1 MGNILSVEVEAQLL
15 SAVNERPLGVRD
27 LSRAMRKRTQAVV
40 SLIKRM
46 EAGGL
51 VEVTLERGDG
61 RGRPARLV
69 LATILGEGYLEAFHR
84 LRRMPLKSSRND
96 LLRARADAEY
106 VNRLI
111 ARGRDPYQAFMELNR
126 IVGDSGDP

>member
-1 MGNILSVEVEAQLL
+1 LGNILSVEAEAQLL
-15 SAVNERPLGVRD
+15 SAVEDRPLGVRE
-27 LSRAMRKRTQAVV
+27 LSRALRRRTQVVV

-69 LATILGEGYLEAFHR
+69 SASVLGEGYLEAFQR
-84 LRRMPLKSSRND
+84 LRRMPLMSSRND

-111 ARGRDPYQAFMELNR
+111 ARGRDPFQAFLELNG
-126 IVGDSGDP
+126 IVVDSGDP

>member
-1 MGNILSVEVEAQLL
+1 MSVEVEAQLL

>member
-15 SAVNERPLGVRD
+15 SAVEERPLGVRE
-27 LSRAMRKRTQAVV
+27 LSRVMRRRTQVVV
-40 SLIKRM
+40 SLVKRM

-51 VEVTLERGDG
+51 VGVTLERRDG
-61 RGRPARLV
+61 KGRPAKLV
-69 LATILGEGYLEAFHR
+69 STTVLGEEYLEAFHR
-84 LRRMPLKSSRND
+84 LRRMPLKSNRND

-111 ARGRDPYQAFMELNR
+111 ARGRDPIHAFLELNG

>member
-1 MGNILSVEVEAQLL
+1 MSVEVKAQLL
-15 SAVNERPLGVRD
+15 SAVKERPLGVRE

-51 VEVTLERGDG
+51 VEVTLERGAG
-61 RGRPARLV
+61 RGRPARIV
-69 LATILGEGYLEAFHR
+69 SATILGEDYLKTFHR
-84 LRRMPLKSSRND
+84 LRRMPLMSSRND

-111 ARGRDPYQAFMELNR
+111 ARGRDPYQAFLELNA
-126 IVGDSGDP
+126 IVGDR

>member
-1 MGNILSVEVEAQLL
+1 LSVEAEAQLL
-15 SAVNERPLGVRD
+15 SAVEERPLGVRD
-27 LSRAMRKRTQAVV
+27 LSKAMRRRTQAVV
-40 SLIKRM
+40 SRIKRM

-69 LATILGEGYLEAFHR
+69 SASVLGEGFLEAFHR

-96 LLRARADAEY
+96 LHRARADAEY

-111 ARGRDPYQAFMELNR
+111 ARGRDPYRAFLELNV
-126 IVGDSGDP
+126 IVRDSRDP

>member
-15 SAVNERPLGVRD
+15 RAVKERSLGVTE
-27 LSRAMRKRTQAVV
+27 LSRAMRRRTQVVV

-51 VEVTLERGDG
+51 VDVTLERGAG
-61 RGRPARLV
+61 RGRPARIV
-69 LATILGEGYLEAFHR
+69 SASILGEGYLEAFHR
-84 LRRMPLKSSRND
+84 LRRMPLRSSRND

-111 ARGRDPYQAFMELNR
+111 ARGRDPYRAFLELNG
-126 IVGDSGDP
+126 IVGDRRDP

>member
-15 SAVNERPLGVRD
+15 SAVQERPLGVRE
-27 LSRAMRKRTQAVV
+27 LSRAMRRRTQAVI

-51 VEVTLERGDG
+51 VEVTLERGAG
-61 RGRPARLV
+61 RGRPARIV
-69 LATILGEGYLEAFHR
+69 STTILGEGYLKAFHR
-84 LRRMPLKSSRND
+84 LRRMPLRSSRND
-96 LLRARADAEY
+96 LLRARSDAEY

-111 ARGRDPYQAFMELNR
+111 ARGRDPYRAFLELNG
-126 IVGDSGDP
+126 IVRDR

>member
-1 MGNILSVEVEAQLL
+1 MGNILSVEAEARLL
-15 SAVNERPLGVRD
+15 SAIEERPLGVRD
-27 LSRAMRKRTQAVV
+27 LSKAMRRRTQVVV
-40 SLIKRM
+40 SLVKRM
-46 EAGGL
+46 ESGGL
-51 VEVTLERGDG
+51 VEVTPVRGGG

-69 LATILGEGYLEAFHR
+69 SASILGEGFLEAFRR

-111 ARGRDPYQAFMELNR
+111 ARGRDPYHAFLELNV
-126 IVGDSGDP
+126 IVRDNRNP

>member
-1 MGNILSVEVEAQLL
+1 MSVEVEAQLL
-15 SAVNERPLGVRD
+15 SAVKELPLGVRE
-27 LSRAMRKRTQAVV
+27 LSRTMRKRTQVVV

-51 VEVTLERGDG
+51 LKVTLKKGVG
-61 RGRPARLV
+61 RGRSTKLV
-69 LATILGEGYLEAFHR
+69 STTILGEGYLEAFHR
-84 LRRMPLKSSRND
+84 LRRMPLMSSRND

-111 ARGRDPYQAFMELNR
+111 ARGRDPYRAFLELNG
-126 IVGDSGDP
+126 IVRDSGDP

>member
-1 MGNILSVEVEAQLL
+1 MSVEAEAQLL
-15 SAVNERPLGVRD
+15 SAVEERPLGVRE
-27 LSRAMRKRTQAVV
+27 LSRVMRRRTQAVV

-46 EAGGL
+46 EDGGL

-69 LATILGEGYLEAFHR
+69 SASVLGEGFLEAFHR

-111 ARGRDPYQAFMELNR
+111 ARGRDPYQAFLELNR
-126 IVGDSGDP
+126 IVGDSRNP

>member
-1 MGNILSVEVEAQLL
+1 LSVEAEAQLL
-15 SAVNERPLGVRD
+15 SAVEERPLGVRE
-27 LSRAMRKRTQAVV
+27 LSRAMRRRTQVVV

-69 LATILGEGYLEAFHR
+69 SASVLGEGYLEAFQR
-84 LRRMPLKSSRND
+84 LRRMPLMSSRND

-111 ARGRDPYQAFMELNR
+111 ARGRDPFQAFLELNG

>member
-1 MGNILSVEVEAQLL
+1 MSVEVEAQLL
-15 SAVNERPLGVRD
+15 SAVKERPLGVRE
-27 LSRAMRKRTQAVV
+27 LSKAMRRRTQAVV

-61 RGRPARLV
+61 RGRPARIV
-69 LATILGEGYLEAFHR
+69 STTILGEGYLEAFHR
-84 LRRMPLKSSRND
+84 LRRMPLMSSRND
-96 LLRARADAEY
+96 LIRARADAEY

-111 ARGRDPYQAFMELNR
+111 ARGRDPYRAFLELNG
-126 IVGDSGDP
+126 IVGDRGDP

>member
-1 MGNILSVEVEAQLL
+1 MSVEAEAQLL
-15 SAVNERPLGVRD
+15 SAVEERPLGVRE
-27 LSRAMRKRTQAVV
+27 LSRVIQRRTQAVV

-46 EAGGL
+46 EDGGL

-69 LATILGEGYLEAFHR
+69 SGTILGEGYLAAFHR

-111 ARGRDPYQAFMELNR
+111 ARGRDPYQAFLELNR
-126 IVGDSGDP
+126 IVGDSRNP

>member
-1 MGNILSVEVEAQLL
+1 MSVEVEAQLL
-15 SAVNERPLGVRD
+15 SAVKERPLGVRD

-69 LATILGEGYLEAFHR
+69 STTILGEGYLEAFHR
-84 LRRMPLKSSRND
+84 LRRMPLKSSKND

-106 VNRLI
+106 VNRLF
-111 ARGRDPYQAFMELNR
+111 ARGRDPYQAFLELNR

>member
-1 MGNILSVEVEAQLL
+1 MGNILSVEAEAQLL
-15 SAVNERPLGVRD
+15 SVVEERPQGVRD
-27 LSRAMRKRTQAVV
+27 LSKAMRRRTQAVV

-69 LATILGEGYLEAFHR
+69 SASILGESYLEAFRR

-111 ARGRDPYQAFMELNR
+111 ARGRDPYHAFLELNV
-126 IVGDSGDP
+126 IVRDSRNP

>member
-1 MGNILSVEVEAQLL
+1 LSVEAEAQLL
-15 SAVNERPLGVRD
+15 SAVEDRPLGVRE
-27 LSRAMRKRTQAVV
+27 LSRALRRRTQVVV

-69 LATILGEGYLEAFHR
+69 SASVLGEGYLEAFQR
-84 LRRMPLKSSRND
+84 LRRMPLMSSRND

-111 ARGRDPYQAFMELNR
+111 ARGRDPFQAFLELNG
-126 IVGDSGDP
+126 IVVDSGDP